1 MRIYVEGH
9 TPQELAELLRFCV
22 FKGWDVRVTSGKIG
36 RPKGSPPVQKVL
48 DAFEAGGTVRGA
60 ARAAGVS
67 PGTAHRIIK
76 RFVGS

>member
-1 MRIYVEGH
+1 MKIYVEGH

-22 FKGWDVRVTSGKIG
+22 TQGWDVKVVSGSVG
-36 RPKGSPPVQKVL
+36 RPKGDYPVQKVV
-48 DAFEAGGTVRGA
+48 DAFESEKTVRGA
-60 ARAAGVS
+60 ARRSGVS